1 MKLDSF
7 LEKNNS
13 KLNYL
18 EKKFI
23 TDIYFK
29 EYGEIG
35 LDIIEPQNVV
45 FLTPIVL
52 YLFSAWFGAKKNL
65 ELGIDLKLVFEDQ
78 SANPIKL
85 TYFNESAK

>member
-45 FLTPIVL
+45 FLTPI
-52 YLFSAWFGAKKNL
+52 
-65 ELGIDLKLVFEDQ
+65 IDLKLVFEDQ